1 VLDGHN
7 GVEYPAE
14 LQDGIDCYGRIVD
27 LDFVVCEYL
36 PQETMVCVWYTELLV
51 VVHVPE
57 ACVQSIDGGSKDK
70 YISVPVCLVYV
81 IHT

>member
-7 GVEYPAE
+7 GVEYLAE
-14 LQDGIDCYGRIVD
+14 PQDGIDCYGRIVD
-27 LDFVVCEYL
+27 PDFVVGECL

-57 ACVQSIDGGSKDK
+57 ACVQSMKGGSKDK
-70 YISVPVCLVYV
+70 YISVPVSLVYA

>member
-14 LQDGIDCYGRIVD
+14 PQDGIDCYGRIVD
-27 LDFVVCEYL
+27 PDFVVCEYL
-36 PQETMVCVWYTELLV
+36 PQETMVCVWYTELPV

-57 ACVQSIDGGSKDK
+57 ARVQSIEGRSKDK
-70 YISVPVCLVYV
+70 YVSVPVSLVYA